1 MVIYVK
7 IKNIIL
13 ICFVFITLIIF
24 LNFSL
29 DRETEVGI
37 NYVKSYRG
45 SIVIDAGHGGED
57 TGSIGIS
64 KTYEKDITLKI
75 SLKLKE
81 QLEKQNFK
89 VTLTRSGD
97 VSLGKT
103 VREDILNRVKIIN
116 NVKPDLFISIHLN
129 GVDIKSVNGV
139 ETYTRFSDRK
149 SYLLG
154 ESIQDELSS
163 VEYTKDRGV
172 KDTSERS
179 LGILRNTNVTGVL
192 LELGFITNVDDER
205 YLISDDGQNTIVKCV
220 VNGVLNYLNVINLG
234 S

>member
-1 MVIYVK
+1 MK
-7 IKNIIL
+7 IRNTIL
-13 ICFVFITLIIF
+13 ICFAFIALIIF
-24 LNFSL
+24 LNFSIKK
-29 DRETEVGI
+29 ETEVGV
-37 NYVKSYRG
+37 NYVKSYKG

-57 TGSIGIS
+57 TGSIGIG

-81 QLEKQNFK
+81 ELEKNNFK
-89 VTLTRSGD
+89 VTLTRKGD
-97 VSLGKT
+97 LSLGKT
-103 VREDILNRVKIIN
+103 VKEDILNRVKIIN

-129 GVDIKSVNGV
+129 GVDVKSVRGV
-139 ETYTRFSDRK
+139 ETYTKFLDEK

-163 VEYTKDRGV
+163 IEYTKDRGV

-179 LGILRNTNVTGVL
+179 LGILRNTNATGVL
-192 LELGFITNVDDER
+192 LELGFITNVDDEK
-205 YLISDDGQNTIVKCV
+205 YLISDEGQNTIVKCIT
-220 VNGVLNYLNVINLG
+220 NGVLNYLNGINLG